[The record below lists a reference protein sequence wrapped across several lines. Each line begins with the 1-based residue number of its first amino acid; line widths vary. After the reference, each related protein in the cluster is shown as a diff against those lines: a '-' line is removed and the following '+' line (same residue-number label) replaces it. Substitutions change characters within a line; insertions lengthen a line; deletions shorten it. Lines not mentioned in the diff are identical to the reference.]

1 MSYYRPR
8 VPAWL
13 WVTLLIT
20 AALFAVVVLGRATV
34 DAIKDGERQRVYR
47 EAHQWASAT
56 VVAQRE
62 RFAKERDSLRKETGR
77 VDTLLKVRLKTIRD
91 TTWLPADTSP
101 AVRLAACRVQL
112 DTLATEC
119 EAFRATATATMAAD
133 DSLRKADS
141 LRIAG
146 LIMGKVADKDSIR
159 TLTIDAKK
167 GPTWT
172 TVGKGV
178 LGGAITGAIICAIK
192 C

>member
-8 VPAWL
+8 VPSWL

-20 AALFAVVVLGRATV
+20 AGLFAVVVLGRATV
-34 DAIKDGERQRVYR
+34 NSIKDGERQRVYR

>member
-8 VPAWL
+8 VPSWL

-20 AALFAVVVLGRATV
+20 AGLFAVVVLGRATV
-34 DAIKDGERQRVYR
+34 ASIKDGERQRVYR

-56 VVAQRE
+56 VVVQRE
-62 RFAKERDSLRKETGR
+62 RFAKERDSLRRETGKL
-77 VDTLLKVRLKTIRD
+77 DTVLDVRIKRLRD
-91 TTWLPADTSP
+91 TTWLPADPSP
-101 AVRLAACRVQL
+101 VVRLAACRVQL

>member
-8 VPAWL
+8 VPSWL
-13 WVTLLIT
+13 STVLILT
-20 AALFAVVVLGRATV
+20 APLAAFVYAGFATR
-34 DAIKDGERQRVYR
+34 DAIRDGERQRVYN